1 MDFSFT
7 DGQRFFRDRISRALE
22 ELVAPHAASMDKE
35 DAFPKEV
42 FRSLGKLGYYG
53 IRYPEKVGGMAGDCT
68 TFTIFAEELAK
79 VSIGFAAT
87 VTMQCLMGTD
97 FIHRFGTEEQKE
109 RLLVPAIKGEKMGVI
124 AFTEPDCGSDLGAI
138 RTRAVRDG
146 DGYILKGRKLWI
158 TNAGHADFFTVAA
171 TTDPAKRVG
180 GIAFFLIE
188 KGTPGFSLGQK
199 IGKIAARGTDAGELM
214 LEDVRVPKENL
225 LGEEGKGAYYLN
237 AILSEIRIMIA
248 ALGLGLAESARAAG
262 LKYAKERHA
271 FGKQIGK
278 FQLIQE
284 KIAEMEVRIRTAWL
298 LTYYAAWLKDRGGFP
313 MKEAAMA
320 KLHSTETA
328 CYVVDEVTRIHGA
341 YGIAE
346 EFPAQRFFRDARF
359 LLFGGG
365 TSEILKTVIAKESF
379 LSPGE
384 GSHRGL
390 PA

>member
-7 DGQRFFRDRISRALE
+7 DGQRFFRDKVARALD
-22 ELVAPHAASMDKE
+22 ELVAPYAAEMDKDDVFPE
-35 DAFPKEV
+35 EAFKA
-42 FRSLGKLGYYG
+42 LGRLGYYG
-53 IRYPEKVGGMAGDCT
+53 IRYPESAGGTGGDCM

-97 FIHRFGTEEQKE
+97 FIHRFGTKGQKE
-109 RLLVPAIKGEKMGVI
+109 RLLVPALKGEKMGVI

-138 RTRAVRDG
+138 RTQARKDG
-146 DGYILKGRKLWI
+146 DHYILKGRKLWI

-171 TTDPAKRVG
+171 TTDPSKRVG
-180 GIAFFLIE
+180 GIAFFLVE
-188 KGTPGFSLGQK
+188 KGYPGFSVGQT
-199 IGKIAARGTDAGELM
+199 IGKMSARGASVGELIF
-214 LEDVRVPKENL
+214 EDVRVPKENL
-225 LGEEGKGAYYLN
+225 LGEEGRGAYYLN
-237 AILSEIRIMIA
+237 AILSEIRIMIS

-262 LKYAKERHA
+262 LKYAKDREA
-271 FGKQIGK
+271 FGKPIGK

-284 KIAEMEVRIRTAWL
+284 KIAEMEVRIRNSWL

-313 MKEAAMA
+313 VKEAAMA
-320 KLHSTETA
+320 KLYSTETA

-365 TSEILKTVIAKESF
+365 TSEILKTTIAKESF
-379 LSPGE
+379 MSPHDGA
-384 GSHRGL
+384 HRGM